1 MKQTTPDEVTMGI
14 LDHLRELRKRL
25 LYSVLA
31 ILVGAL
37 ISYCYADVVFDWLCA
52 PYFKGFGKSA
62 LIGTSPAEAWLLK
75 VKVALFA
82 GATLMSPA
90 IFSQVWLFISP
101 GLYRKER
108 LLAIPFVLSSSLLFL
123 GGALFCYYQV
133 LPLSFQFFYEQFQ
146 SIGVTPTIKIGEHLS
161 LTLMC
166 LLGFGIIFQLPVAT
180 FVLARGGIIDHHFL
194 VRWFRHAVLIIFV
207 VAAIITPPDVI
218 TQLLMAGPLLILYG
232 ISIIIARI
240 FHKATSN
247 DDTDSSSTDLSN
259 MSVS

>member
-1 MKQTTPDEVTMGI
+1 MNQTTPEESVMGI

-25 LYSVLA
+25 LYSVTA
-31 ILVGAL
+31 ILLGA
-37 ISYCYADVVFDWLCA
+37 IASYCYAEFIFDWLCA

-82 GATLMSPA
+82 GAIIMSPA
-90 IFSQVWLFISP
+90 VFSQIWLFISP

-108 LLAIPFVLSSSLLFL
+108 LLAIPFVLSSSLLFV
-123 GGALFCYYQV
+123 GGALFCYYEV

-180 FVLARGGIIDHHFL
+180 FILARGGIIDHHFL
-194 VRWFRHAVLIIFV
+194 VQWFRHAVLIIFV

-218 TQLLMAGPLLILYG
+218 TQLLMAGPLLVLYG
-232 ISIIIARI
+232 ISIIVARI
-240 FHKATSN
+240 FYKRDRDEDANSP
-247 DDTDSSSTDLSN
+247 DSEPSSALIG
-259 MSVS
+259 